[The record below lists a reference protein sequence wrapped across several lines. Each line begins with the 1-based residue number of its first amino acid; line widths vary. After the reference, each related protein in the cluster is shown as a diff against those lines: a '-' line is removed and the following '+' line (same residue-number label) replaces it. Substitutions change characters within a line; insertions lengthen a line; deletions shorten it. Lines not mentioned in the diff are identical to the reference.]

1 MKGGVGMDVTQ
12 AELEA
17 LLSDLE
23 SHRVERTVS
32 FEKGDKFREA
42 ICAFAND
49 LPNTRLP
56 GYLFVNVKDDG
67 SPTGKTVTDQLL
79 LTLSDIRS
87 AGDIL
92 PTPRMTVEKRTLAGG
107 EVAVVEVFPSDMPP
121 VRFKGRVCVRV
132 GPRRDTASEAE
143 ERVLSERR
151 AAVFSRTW
159 DARPSPE
166 GQLDDLSLDLFVTT
180 YRSAAIDA
188 RVLAENHR
196 SLEHQLAALRFFD
209 SKACRPTNAGVLLFG
224 KDPAYFVPGAY
235 VQYVRYDGPQ
245 QDAPVLRQ
253 RRISGDLATVLR
265 DLDNLANELAGE
277 RPLREGLVDRT
288 VADYPARSLHELFA
302 NGVIHRN
309 YESTTPLM
317 ISHFADR
324 IEILSPGGLFGDLT
338 PEQFPAGTAYRN
350 PVLAE
355 AGRVLGFVNRF
366 GRGIDLAQGLLK
378 RNDSPPATF
387 DLRGLYFMA
396 VVWRRP

>member
-1 MKGGVGMDVTQ
+1 MDASQ

-17 LLSDLE
+17 LVRDLE

-32 FEKGDKFREA
+32 YDKVDKFREA

-67 SPTGKTVTDQLL
+67 APTGRPVTDQLL
-79 LTLSDIRS
+79 LTLTDLRS

-92 PTPRMTVEKRTLAGG
+92 PTPRMTVEKRTLSGG
-107 EVAVVEVFPSDMPP
+107 EVAVVEVFPADMPP
-121 VRFKGRVCVRV
+121 VRFKGRVWVRV

-143 ERVLSERR
+143 ERVLAERR
-151 AAVFSRTW
+151 SAVLSRTW
-159 DARPSPE
+159 DARPSQE
-166 GQLDDLSLDLFVTT
+166 GQLEDLSLDLFATT

-209 SKACRPTNAGVLLFG
+209 LKAARPTNAGVLLFG
-224 KDPAYFVPGAY
+224 RNPAFFLPGAY

-245 QDAPVLRQ
+245 QDAEVLRQ

-265 DLDNLANELAGE
+265 ELDNLASELANE
-277 RPLREGLVDRT
+277 RPLREGLIDRT
-288 VADYPARSLHELFA
+288 VAEYPARALHELFA

-317 ISHFADR
+317 ISHFSNR

-338 PEQFPAGTAYRN
+338 PDQFPAGTAYRN
-350 PVLAE
+350 PVVAE
-355 AGRVLGFVNRF
+355 AARVLGFVNRF
-366 GRGIDLAQGLLK
+366 GRGIDLAQSLLA

-387 DLRGLYFMA
+387 NLKSLFFLA
-396 VVWRRP
+396 VVGRRS